1 MTINIETVI
10 CLRIDLITKHTTR
23 VEYYR
28 QRGEPQTPPLLTCIS
43 VLIENAF
50 FYYFYYYYFR
60 ILRPDTRLTFTIY
73 GYVHLIWL
81 HADVN

>member
-50 FYYFYYYYFR
+50 FFFIIIFVFY
-60 ILRPDTRLTFTIY
+60 DLTHGSHSQFMVMFI
-73 GYVHLIWL
+73 
-81 HADVN
+81 